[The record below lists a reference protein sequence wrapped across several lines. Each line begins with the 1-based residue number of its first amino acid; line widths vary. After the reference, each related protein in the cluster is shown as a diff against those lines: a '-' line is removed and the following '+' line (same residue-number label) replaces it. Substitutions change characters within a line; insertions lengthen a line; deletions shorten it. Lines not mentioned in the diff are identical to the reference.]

1 MTGWLMIAA
10 QAAAQ
15 VAPAVPPNWAALPL
29 FSLPLRTDGFHVSS
43 FVQGE
48 VKAGRCRV
56 EPDPAGMSRVDV
68 PVAILV
74 GAEGVIR
81 QVVPQAIDCPTVE
94 QFTVG
99 YVSTLAR
106 SAVAADRNR
115 VKPGWYR
122 LPVTYQWQE

>member
-1 MTGWLMIAA
+1 MMTGWLMIAA

-56 EPDPAGMSRVDV
+56 EPDHLVPSQPAMTHPGIGLDM
-68 PVAILV
+68 
-74 GAEGVIR
+74 
-81 QVVPQAIDCPTVE
+81 QPQALRRRHPRQPAAKSRPL
-94 QFTVG
+94 QFG
-99 YVSTLAR
+99 S
-106 SAVAADRNR
+106 
-115 VKPGWYR
+115 PG
-122 LPVTYQWQE
+122 